1 MLNKRHCFVT
11 IFEPPTDAVIASL
24 VDDGNIGTPAVM
36 SNDTLATVFC
46 GVPGFHGCVV
56 IDMHTVVFTSVYMF
70 SLSEHCL

>member
-46 GVPGFHGCVV
+46 GVPGFH
-56 IDMHTVVFTSVYMF
+56 
-70 SLSEHCL
+70 